1 MLSTI
6 LYMIKKQFRVAAT
19 DADTVLYIFAIFFCY
34 ASLSS

>member
-19 DADTVLYIFAIFFCY
+19 DADTVYIFAIFFCY
-34 ASLSS
+34 TSLSS